1 MGDSRLLVYFDGGA
15 RANGTAF
22 AVAGAGAVVY
32 RDGVKVA
39 EVVLPLPTVRS
50 NNVAEYEGL
59 LAGLHLLG
67 DAGEAEGEE
76 CTVRGDSALVVGHLA
91 RRMACSEELKPYLTR
106 AALKVSSLQRRLTL
120 HIEHVARELNTDADA
135 LSNAAMDLVQR
146 QRPTR
151 QQQETMLANFRRS
164 GLGKALSLIEM
175 GKA

>member
-50 NNVAEYEGL
+50 NNVA
-59 LAGLHLLG
+59 GLHLLG

-76 CTVRGDSALVVGHLA
+76 CTVQGDSALVVGHLA
-91 RRMACSEELKPYLTR
+91 RRMACSEELTPYLTR

-151 QQQETMLANFRRS
+151 QQQETMLATS
-164 GLGKALSLIEM
+164 AGPV
-175 GKA
+175 